1 MEYYFS
7 PGECRCLVKRSVLVL
22 CFGGAER
29 ILGVCVCVCCMILML
44 MSMMKPVFLLL
55 FFTSIEHIWYMG
67 LTTLLF

>member
-29 ILGVCVCVCCMILML
+29 ILGVCVCVLYD
-44 MSMMKPVFLLL
+44 PDADVNDEARVFVVVFYL
-55 FFTSIEHIWYMG
+55 H
-67 LTTLLF
+67 